1 MNRGR
6 FRIHRGARA
15 LVGGLVLSAL
25 AGLSS
30 ACSGDAPGVPADQ
43 AVSDTGGGA
52 PPHDMAAMAPA
63 AAAPHDMAA
72 MTPAAS
78 APPDMAGMDHSGMTE
93 QAPAGAAAAP
103 TGNHSGMAGM
113 RSPGTGGA
121 APTDHSAMPGMGAR
135 TEPAAS
141 ADQTTTEKLLKLA
154 ALLVRDA
161 GVQQRIQ
168 ADSALRSGWQDGL
181 VRG

>member
-1 MNRGR
+1 MKRGR
-6 FRIHRGARA
+6 SRIHRGARA

-52 PPHDMAAMAPA
+52 PPHDMAGT
-63 AAAPHDMAA
+63 D
-72 MTPAAS
+72 PAAS
-78 APPDMAGMDHSGMTE
+78 TPPDMAGMDHSAMTE
-93 QAPAGAAAAP
+93 RAPAGAAAAP
-103 TGNHSGMAGM
+103 AGDHSGMAGM

-121 APTDHSAMPGMGAR
+121 APMDHSAMPGMGAR

-141 ADQTTTEKLLKLA
+141 PDQTTTEKLLKLA

-181 VRG
+181 VRGLLARR